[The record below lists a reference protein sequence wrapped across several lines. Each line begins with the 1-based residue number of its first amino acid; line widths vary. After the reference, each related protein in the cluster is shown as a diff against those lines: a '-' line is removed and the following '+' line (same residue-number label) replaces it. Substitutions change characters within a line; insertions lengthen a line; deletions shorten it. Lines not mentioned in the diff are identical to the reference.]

1 MPQRA
6 VSALRRAVH
15 ALHVR
20 SAMRRGLPS
29 LDFGAGLMA
38 VRHRHI
44 RRLMAHG
51 LMHGILRLLML
62 CGTCRWLHCGR
73 LAHHQLMRRFLRSKG
88 NTAPSD
94 DKCHQKSKACMPLQK
109 FQQISSAFSKFIGAG
124 WAKLPSIPQ
133 PFKNGQCTFI
143 IKNCALMHNF
153 LNLL

>member
-6 VSALRRAVH
+6 VSALRRAAH

-20 SAMRRGLPS
+20 GAMRRGLSS

-51 LMHGILRLLML
+51 LMHGILRLL
-62 CGTCRWLHCGR
+62 CGACRLHCGR
-73 LAHHQLMRRFLRSKG
+73 LAHHQLVRRFLRSKG
-88 NTAPSD
+88 DTAPSD

-124 WAKLPSIPQ
+124 WAKLPSMPQ

-153 LNLL
+153 LNLF

>member
-20 SAMRRGLPS
+20 SAMRRGLSS

-51 LMHGILRLLML
+51 LMHGILRLL
-62 CGTCRWLHCGR
+62 CGACRLHCGR

-133 PFKNGQCTFI
+133 PCKNGQCTFI

-153 LNLL
+153 LNLF